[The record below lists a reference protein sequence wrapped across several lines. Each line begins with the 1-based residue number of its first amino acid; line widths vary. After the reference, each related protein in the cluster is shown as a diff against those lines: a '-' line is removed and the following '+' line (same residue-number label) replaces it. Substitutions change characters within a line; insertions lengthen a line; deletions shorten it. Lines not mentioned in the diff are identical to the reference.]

1 MAEVLIIG
9 GGVSGLSAGIYAR
22 LAGMRA
28 VIVEK
33 HRVVGGNLTAWD
45 RGGCHIDNCIHWL
58 TGTNK
63 NSNYYKMWKELGAL
77 GDGIEVLQSESLYT
91 CELDGKTLTLWR
103 DLQRFESDLLAL
115 SPNDKKEIRSLIK
128 GIELLR
134 LINGVGGEN
143 KDRSITLK
151 DVLRGA
157 PTLIKYYRMTIS
169 ELAERFEHPLI
180 RFFLTSFIGEDFGVL
195 ALLMVYATYTGD
207 NGGIPKGGSSAMAEN
222 MKNRFLSLGGELMLG
237 VGVESINCS
246 DGKAQS
252 VTLSDGKELTADYVV
267 VTADPALVFGKMS
280 ELQMPKGLSRHYS
293 DPRFY
298 RFSAYHTAFLVDA
311 PDVPFSADIVF
322 PVPFKYRGKLR
333 TRALTVREFS
343 HEPSFAPE
351 GKSLIQTMT
360 YCDEAF
366 ATELIKL
373 KENDPKAY
381 RERKIQIAEMIEH
394 IIVTHYPSLSG
405 KLTLLDVWTP
415 ATYKRFVNSDMG
427 SFMSFMMPKSFLPAR
442 LGGRVNGASN
452 LILANQWQQPPG
464 GLPIAADGGKAAI
477 KEILKME
484 KKNHKKEIATS

>member
-1 MAEVLIIG
+1 
-9 GGVSGLSAGIYAR
+9 
-22 LAGMRA
+22 
-28 VIVEK
+28 
-33 HRVVGGNLTAWD
+33 
-45 RGGCHIDNCIHWL
+45 
-58 TGTNK
+58 
-63 NSNYYKMWKELGAL
+63 
-77 GDGIEVLQSESLYT
+77 
-91 CELDGKTLTLWR
+91 
-103 DLQRFESDLLAL
+103 
-115 SPNDKKEIRSLIK
+115 
-128 GIELLR
+128 
-134 LINGVGGEN
+134 
-143 KDRSITLK
+143 
-151 DVLRGA
+151 
-157 PTLIKYYRMTIS
+157 
-169 ELAERFEHPLI
+169 
-180 RFFLTSFIGEDFGVL
+180 
-195 ALLMVYATYTGD
+195 
-207 NGGIPKGGSSAMAEN
+207 MAEN

-267 VTADPALVFGKMS
+267 VTADPALVFGKMMK
-280 ELQMPKGLSRHYS
+280 LQMPKGLHRHYS

-311 PDVPFSADIVF
+311 PDVPFSADIIF

-366 ATELIKL
+366 ATELIELRKT
-373 KENDPKAY
+373 DPQAY
-381 RERKIQIAEMIEH
+381 RERKAQIAEMIER

-442 LGGRVNGASN
+442 LGGRVDGASN

-464 GLPIAADGGKAAI
+464 GLPIAADGGRAAI
-477 KEILKME
+477 NEIIKSE
-484 KKNHKKEIATS
+484 KRRKHREKC